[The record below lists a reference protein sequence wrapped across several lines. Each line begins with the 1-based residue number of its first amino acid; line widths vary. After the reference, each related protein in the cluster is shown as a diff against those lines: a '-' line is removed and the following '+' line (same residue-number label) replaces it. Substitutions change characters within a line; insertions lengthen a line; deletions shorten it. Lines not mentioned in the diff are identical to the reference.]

1 MRPLLVLIK
10 KEIED
15 HFVDFLVATV
25 VTALLIVL
33 AVSAAHGVKEGEP
46 PVYSGVL
53 SLPLIVLLIVG
64 FSAIGGNQ
72 MYADRTRKT
81 SAFLSTLPTTRGQI
95 LAARVIM
102 GFLAVLTVI
111 VPLYITA
118 EVLWHRV
125 MPALPVYSG
134 VIFDVFLAAFL
145 MFFACYCLGLLIGWT
160 SNRAILTL
168 GSIISTFVLASLL
181 LVKGFGSQA
190 NIILVLFIG
199 GSLVCTWRKFM
210 STSL

>member
-1 MRPLLVLIK
+1 MRTLLILLK
-10 KEIED
+10 REIED
-15 HFVDFLVATV
+15 HFVDFLVAV
-25 VTALLIVL
+25 GVTALLIIL
-33 AVSAAHGVKEGEP
+33 AVSAAYRGEEGEI

-64 FSAIGGNQ
+64 FSGIGGNQ

-95 LAARVIM
+95 LAAKIIM
-102 GFLAVLTVI
+102 GVLAVLIVI
-111 VPLYITA
+111 VPLYVTA
-118 EVLWHRV
+118 EVLWRRV
-125 MPALPVYSG
+125 MPAMPVHSG
-134 VIFDVFLAAFL
+134 LVFNVFAVVFL
-145 MFFACYCLGLLIGWT
+145 MCFACYCLGLLIGRT

-168 GSIISTFVLASLL
+168 GSILLTFVLAPLIV
-181 LVKGFGSQA
+181 VKGFGYQA

-199 GSLVCTWRKFM
+199 ASLVRTWRKFM